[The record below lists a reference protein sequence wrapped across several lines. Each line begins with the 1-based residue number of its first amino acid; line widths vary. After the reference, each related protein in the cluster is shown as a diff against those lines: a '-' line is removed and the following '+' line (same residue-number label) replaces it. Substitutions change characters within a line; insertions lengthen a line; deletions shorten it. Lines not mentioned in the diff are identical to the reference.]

1 MNSKRVWRLWLEIN
15 DKYLF
20 KSLRVCKPETQLG
33 HTQSFPKKKEKLR
46 VLIVKNTFLRKI
58 SPAFL
63 VFGLFQD
70 GHPEDD
76 WWTG

>member
-1 MNSKRVWRLWLEIN
+1 M
-15 DKYLF
+15 
-20 KSLRVCKPETQLG
+20 
-33 HTQSFPKKKEKLR
+33 KEKLR